1 MESANNGSTNSEYRD
16 DSTRWQ
22 IGEMDQLIGI
32 EVRTKPW

>member
-22 IGEMDQLIGI
+22 IGEMG
-32 EVRTKPW
+32 VRTFSWTA